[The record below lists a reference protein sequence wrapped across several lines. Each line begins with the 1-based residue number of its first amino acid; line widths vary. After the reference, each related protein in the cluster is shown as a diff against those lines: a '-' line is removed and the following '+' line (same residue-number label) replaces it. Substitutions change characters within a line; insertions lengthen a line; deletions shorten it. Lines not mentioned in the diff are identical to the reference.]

1 MTDELRMNL
10 GALRSAMQLTL
21 HTHHASRIWHGRA
34 ASERRHGIIGLA
46 GFVSIMAKMK
56 RGAEQDDPYSDW
68 WMLEIERKLDDTK
81 TRLKVLREQ
90 IDQVLADVPPEL
102 SLGENLNVQ
111 PVKIPLF
118 IGAQL
123 GFLAVYLLA
132 DYDNLARRLM
142 LAHHTALIDRHTLE
156 RMLDEGS
163 YLLRST
169 FALAQR
175 YRYSG
180 ATRDDCAANN
190 ALARAARE
198 QYGELPQ
205 DVLEGTRRSRFAPP
219 IVRRSALSGAGSVSE
234 SPPVNLDA
242 PYAGIESEDG
252 ASGDLTAMPAD
263 EVTSHE

>member
-1 MTDELRMNL
+1 MNL
-10 GALRSAMQLTL
+10 GALRSTMQLTL

-81 TRLKVLREQ
+81 TRLKVLGGEV
-90 IDQVLADVPPEL
+90 DQVLADVPPEL

-180 ATRDDCAANN
+180 ATRDDVAANN
-190 ALARAARE
+190 AVARAARE

-205 DVLEGTRRSRFAPP
+205 DILEGTRRSRFAPP
-219 IVRRSALSGAGSVSE
+219 IVRRSALGGALPAPE
-234 SPPVNLDA
+234 RPPADIETPEA
-242 PYAGIESEDG
+242 MIESEDG
-252 ASGDLTAMPAD
+252 TSGDETAMPAE
-263 EVTSHE
+263 EVTPDE

>member
-1 MTDELRMNL
+1 MPDELRMNL

-21 HTHHASRIWHGRA
+21 HTHHASRIWHGRP
-34 ASERRHGIIGLA
+34 ASPGRHGIIGLS

-68 WMLEIERKLDDTK
+68 WMLEIEGKLNDTK
-81 TRLKVLREQ
+81 TRLKVLGEEV
-90 IDQVLADVPPEL
+90 DQVLLGVPPEL

-111 PVKIPLF
+111 PVKVPLF

-142 LAHHTALIDRHTLE
+142 LAHHSALIDRHTLE

-180 ATRDDCAANN
+180 ATRDDVAANN
-190 ALARAARE
+190 AVARAARE
-198 QYGELPQ
+198 KYGELPQ
-205 DVLEGTRRSRFAPP
+205 DVLEGTRRSKFAPP
-219 IVRRSALSGAGSVSE
+219 IARRSALAPAALEREKSLAPHMTPDE
-234 SPPVNLDA
+234 AIEAKDA
-242 PYAGIESEDG
+242 PNGPVPAVP
-252 ASGDLTAMPAD
+252 TA
-263 EVTSHE
+263 EVIA